1 MQPLVEAAGN
11 PRVAID
17 KLNNLYFLILA
28 LQPGLGIVLP
38 SGPLKEWPTQ
48 QNEGHREGLKRK
60 RLTAPG
66 NRQPVV
72 GKVVAEIP
80 HESGRRVITKVAL
93 DLRGVPTA
101 RPRNAGR
108 RVPGGS
114 THRRSEARTPDL
126 VRAQPGRCTA
136 PRWPG
141 TRSQYDG
148 RTPSETGRGGRQK
161 RSVRPARPG
170 DGGARMHGRQCQ
182 GRR

>member
-11 PRVAID
+11 PRVATD

-93 DLRGVPTA
+93 DLRGVPTGECRVMA
-101 RPRNAGR
+101 KVPRYEGALL
-108 RVPGGS
+108 VDSS
-114 THRRSEARTPDL
+114 TEGHEPLPFS
-126 VRAQPGRCTA
+126 
-136 PRWPG
+136 
-141 TRSQYDG
+141 
-148 RTPSETGRGGRQK
+148 
-161 RSVRPARPG
+161 
-170 DGGARMHGRQCQ
+170 
-182 GRR
+182 